1 MECSLIL
8 RKKIRKWRNITM
20 DENKEINKELF
31 DRMFKT
37 IRTWE
42 IKNVRNNEETDKKM
56 VERILNYIIRE
67 VK

>member
-1 MECSLIL
+1 
-8 RKKIRKWRNITM
+8 M
-20 DENKEINKELF
+20 DENKEIDKELF

>member
-1 MECSLIL
+1 M
-8 RKKIRKWRNITM
+8 M

-42 IKNVRNNEETDKKM
+42 IKNVRNNEETDKQM

>member
-1 MECSLIL
+1 
-8 RKKIRKWRNITM
+8 M

-42 IKNVRNNEETDKKM
+42 IKNVRNNDETDKKM

>member
-1 MECSLIL
+1 M
-8 RKKIRKWRNITM
+8 M

>member
-1 MECSLIL
+1 M
-8 RKKIRKWRNITM
+8 M

-67 VK
+67 VKQEGQSNEI

>member
-1 MECSLIL
+1 
-8 RKKIRKWRNITM
+8 M

-42 IKNVRNNEETDKKM
+42 IKNVRNNEERDKKM

>member
-1 MECSLIL
+1 M
-8 RKKIRKWRNITM
+8 M

-56 VERILNYIIRE
+56 VEGILNYIIRE

>member
-1 MECSLIL
+1 
-8 RKKIRKWRNITM
+8 M
-20 DENKEINKELF
+20 DEKKEINKELF

>member
-1 MECSLIL
+1 
-8 RKKIRKWRNITM
+8 M

-31 DRMFKT
+31 DRMFKN

>member
-1 MECSLIL
+1 
-8 RKKIRKWRNITM
+8 M

-67 VK
+67 VE

>member
-1 MECSLIL
+1 M
-8 RKKIRKWRNITM
+8 M

-56 VERILNYIIRE
+56 VERILNYVIRE

>member
-1 MECSLIL
+1 
-8 RKKIRKWRNITM
+8 M

-42 IKNVRNNEETDKKM
+42 INNVRNNEETDKKM

>member
-1 MECSLIL
+1 
-8 RKKIRKWRNITM
+8 M
-20 DENKEINKELF
+20 DENQEINKELF

>member
-1 MECSLIL
+1 M
-8 RKKIRKWRNITM
+8 M

-31 DRMFKT
+31 DRMFRT

>member
-1 MECSLIL
+1 M
-8 RKKIRKWRNITM
+8 
-20 DENKEINKELF
+20 EINKELF

>member
-1 MECSLIL
+1 
-8 RKKIRKWRNITM
+8 M
-20 DENKEINKELF
+20 DENKEINKEVF

>member
-1 MECSLIL
+1 
-8 RKKIRKWRNITM
+8 M

-42 IKNVRNNEETDKKM
+42 IKNVRNNEETDKIM

>member
-1 MECSLIL
+1 
-8 RKKIRKWRNITM
+8 M
-20 DENKEINKELF
+20 DENKEIGKELF

>member
-1 MECSLIL
+1 
-8 RKKIRKWRNITM
+8 M

-42 IKNVRNNEETDKKM
+42 IKNERNNEETDKKM

>member
-1 MECSLIL
+1 
-8 RKKIRKWRNITM
+8 M

-37 IRTWE
+37 ITTWE

>member
-1 MECSLIL
+1 
-8 RKKIRKWRNITM
+8 M
-20 DENKEINKELF
+20 DENKEIDKELF

-56 VERILNYIIRE
+56 VERIINYIIRE

>member
-1 MECSLIL
+1 M
-8 RKKIRKWRNITM
+8 M
-20 DENKEINKELF
+20 DDNKEINKELF

-67 VK
+67 VKQEG

>member
-1 MECSLIL
+1 M
-8 RKKIRKWRNITM
+8 M

-42 IKNVRNNEETDKKM
+42 IKNVRNDEETDKKM

>member
-1 MECSLIL
+1 M
-8 RKKIRKWRNITM
+8 M
-20 DENKEINKELF
+20 DENREINKKELF
-31 DRMFKT
+31 DGMFKT

>member
-1 MECSLIL
+1 
-8 RKKIRKWRNITM
+8 M

-67 VK
+67 VKWEG

>member
-1 MECSLIL
+1 
-8 RKKIRKWRNITM
+8 M
-20 DENKEINKELF
+20 DDNKEINKELF

-56 VERILNYIIRE
+56 VEIILNYIIRE

>member
-1 MECSLIL
+1 M
-8 RKKIRKWRNITM
+8 M
-20 DENKEINKELF
+20 DENKEINKELL

>member
-1 MECSLIL
+1 M
-8 RKKIRKWRNITM
+8 M
-20 DENKEINKELF
+20 DENREINKELF

>member
-1 MECSLIL
+1 
-8 RKKIRKWRNITM
+8 M
-20 DENKEINKELF
+20 DENREINKELF

>member
-1 MECSLIL
+1 M
-8 RKKIRKWRNITM
+8 M
-20 DENKEINKELF
+20 DETKEINKELF

>member
-1 MECSLIL
+1 MI
-8 RKKIRKWRNITM
+8 

>member
-1 MECSLIL
+1 
-8 RKKIRKWRNITM
+8 M

-56 VERILNYIIRE
+56 VERILNYIRRE

>member
-1 MECSLIL
+1 
-8 RKKIRKWRNITM
+8 M

-42 IKNVRNNEETDKKM
+42 IKNVRNNEETDKNIKLHHKRSKIGGI
-56 VERILNYIIRE
+56 V
-67 VK
+67 

>member
-1 MECSLIL
+1 
-8 RKKIRKWRNITM
+8 M

-42 IKNVRNNEETDKKM
+42 IRNVRNNEETDKKM

>member
-1 MECSLIL
+1 
-8 RKKIRKWRNITM
+8 M
-20 DENKEINKELF
+20 DENKKINKELF

>member
-1 MECSLIL
+1 
-8 RKKIRKWRNITM
+8 M

-37 IRTWE
+37 IRTWK

>member
-1 MECSLIL
+1 
-8 RKKIRKWRNITM
+8 M

-31 DRMFKT
+31 DRTFKT

>member
-1 MECSLIL
+1 
-8 RKKIRKWRNITM
+8 M

-56 VERILNYIIRE
+56 VERILNYIIIE